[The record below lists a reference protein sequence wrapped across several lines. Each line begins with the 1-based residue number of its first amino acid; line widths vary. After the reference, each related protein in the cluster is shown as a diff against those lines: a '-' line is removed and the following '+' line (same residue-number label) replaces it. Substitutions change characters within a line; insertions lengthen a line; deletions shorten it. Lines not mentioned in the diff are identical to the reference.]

1 MGIYDTANVPDD
13 AKRFARE
20 QGIRTYQ
27 KGDELIFDECPYCHG
42 REKDNRKKFSIN
54 MITGQFQCF
63 RASCGVTG
71 NMVTLSKDFNFSLG
85 REVDEYYRPSKQ
97 FWKPRQ
103 PKEPVKPKDSAVE
116 YLENRG
122 IPEEIT
128 QKYEISTLKDND
140 RILMFPFYDD
150 KGVLEFIK
158 IRDMDFQ
165 KGVSEWKEK
174 AFHKD
179 MKPILFGM
187 KQCEG
192 FGRIVVTEGQLD
204 SLSVATAGIANA
216 VSVPMGVQGWTWVPY
231 CWDWMQKFQQIVVFG
246 DYEKGHI
253 TLLDELESR
262 FRGKVKHVREEDYKG
277 CKDANELLQKY
288 GIEAVRQAVEN
299 AVSPPVQKVL
309 DLAEVESV
317 NVYELEKL
325 KTGIS
330 ELDNLLYGGLPF
342 GGVTLIGGKRG
353 DGKSTLASQIL
364 VNAVDQGYTV
374 MAYSGELP
382 NYQFK
387 SWFDFQAAGR
397 SKIIENQ
404 GKFGGVNRFITNSNQ
419 ELINE
424 WYRGKA
430 FIYDSRI
437 AGDDE
442 TESILDTVR
451 NAIMQYGVRVVLI
464 DNLMTAMYDEPTEEL
479 NKYDRQ
485 GRFVQQLTKIAL
497 EFNVLILL
505 VAHMRKNGSGDTNDD
520 VSGSGDITNLAS
532 ITITYNRNKDLPDYQ
547 RKLIVAKNRL
557 FGKTDFDGI
566 ILGYD
571 EKSKRIYGK
580 GDDLNRHF
588 GWESQEFTTEED
600 EDNPF
605 DDYQLEFE
613 WEDDDDTE

>member
-1 MGIYDTANVPDD
+1 MAALYNFNSDD
-13 AKRFARE
+13 AYRFASEIHAYTKTRNN
-20 QGIRTYQ
+20 
-27 KGDELIFDECPYCHG
+27 ELFFRECPYCHG
-42 REKDNRKKFSIN
+42 RGKDNEYKFSIN
-54 MITGQFQCF
+54 LQTGQFNCK
-63 RASCGVTG
+63 RASCGISG
-71 NMVTLSKDFNFSLG
+71 NMITLSKDFNFSLG

-97 FWKPRQ
+97 FHRPKQ
-103 PKEPVKPKDSAVE
+103 PKEPIKPKDAAVE
-116 YLENRG
+116 YLKKRG

-165 KGVSEWKEK
+165 KGVSKWKEK
-174 AFHKD
+174 AFQKD

-192 FGRIVVTEGQLD
+192 FGRLIVTEGQLD
-204 SLSVATAGIANA
+204 SLSVATAGIENA

-231 CWDWMQKFQQIVVFG
+231 CWDWMQKFQQIIVFG
-246 DYEKGHI
+246 DYENGHI
-253 TLLDELESR
+253 TLLNELESR
-262 FRGKVKHVREEDYKG
+262 FKGKVKHVREEDYQG
-277 CKDANELLQKY
+277 CKDANEILQKF
-288 GIEAVRQAVEN
+288 GKEAVRQAVEN
-299 AVSPPVQKVL
+299 AVSPPVNKVL
-309 DLAEVESV
+309 DLSEVESV

-330 ELDNLLYGGLPF
+330 ELDNLLYGGFPF
-342 GGVTLIGGKRG
+342 GSVVLIGGKRG

-397 SKIIENQ
+397 NKIVENQ
-404 GKFGGVNRFITNSNQ
+404 GKFGGINRFITNSNQ
-419 ELINE
+419 ELIND

-430 FIYDSRI
+430 FIYDNGI

-442 TESILDTVR
+442 TESILETVR

-464 DNLMTAMYDEPTEEL
+464 DNLMTAMYDEPTEET

-497 EFNVLILL
+497 EFNVLIIL
-505 VAHMRKNGSGDTNDD
+505 VAHMRKNGGGDENDN

-532 ITITYNRNKDLPDYQ
+532 ITITYNRDKDMPEDQ

-557 FGKTDFDGI
+557 FGKTDFEGI
-566 ILGYD
+566 TLTYD
-571 EKSKRIYGK
+571 EKSKRIYGR
-580 GDDLNRHF
+580 GDDLDRHF
-588 GWESQEFTTEED
+588 GWEALEFVTEPD
-600 EDNPF
+600 EETPF
-605 DDYQLEFE
+605 DDDQLEFS
-613 WEDDDDTE
+613 WEDDE